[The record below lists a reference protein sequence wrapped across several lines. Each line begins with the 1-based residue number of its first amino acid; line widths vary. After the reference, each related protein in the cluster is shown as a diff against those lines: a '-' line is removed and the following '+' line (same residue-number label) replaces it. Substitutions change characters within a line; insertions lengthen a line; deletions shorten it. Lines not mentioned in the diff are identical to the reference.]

1 MNIIAHNPYRYLG
14 VYSNSPT
21 KERVANK
28 GKMKAF
34 LKVGKNVSFPLDLPV
49 LFSAIER
56 SVETVEKAEAQLALP
71 IDQIRYAQFWW
82 MKVSALDTMAFN
94 HLQQGNTD
102 MAEAIWKKKNTVS
115 SLQNRF
121 VLSAH
126 KQNWAEAVACAEELY
141 SDHADDFVSQV
152 AGEGMTMDIPLWKML
167 LDSLVD
173 AGVDMLSLVDS
184 FTLQEWRDYVEGKTV
199 TPLIEVLSQAVE
211 TAKSARKGTPEECYQ
226 AGKKLITETREP
238 LQKLANALTD
248 SDLRYQ
254 TIADKIGLAIL
265 QCGIDYYNG
274 SPGTSAARPAME
286 LQRYALQIV
295 KGKMAKDRCQE
306 NVDILQKIINE
317 LPPEVVQKDSDA
329 VQEALRL
336 FCTQPDK
343 ICYAKTLLETARPHL
358 QAIRSKLGATNA
370 FYLKLSTRVVGN
382 ALHNVIEEVNAV
394 QKDDSLE
401 RPLNRTN
408 QILKLLA
415 VKNVFEKAW
424 EVTLIMDTFDME
436 QGFKRQRYDANR
448 SILKNLCEQLGV
460 NTGTRAASIPQRKNA
475 PQLSV
480 QPDANKLPK
489 KKENNGCLILILC
502 WLLLGCVIGAM
513 LHMCGK
519 VFGIGFVISAF
530 IVLVF
535 QDSIIEN
542 T

>member
-1 MNIIAHNPYRYLG
+1 
-14 VYSNSPT
+14 
-21 KERVANK
+21 
-28 GKMKAF
+28 MKAF
-34 LKVGKNVSFPLDLPV
+34 LKVGKPVSFPLDLPV
-49 LFSAIER
+49 LFSAIVR
-56 SVETVEKAEAQLALP
+56 SVEAVEKAEAQLALP

-82 MKVSALDTMAFN
+82 MKVSAIDAVAFD
-94 HLQQGNTD
+94 HLLQGNTE
-102 MAEAIWKKKNTVS
+102 MAESIWKKKNTLS

-121 VLSAH
+121 VLAASRN
-126 KQNWAEAVACAEELY
+126 NWIEAIACAEELY
-141 SDHADDFVSQV
+141 GNYADDFAVQV
-152 AGEGMTMDIPLWKML
+152 VGESMTIDIPLWQML
-167 LDSLVD
+167 LDSLVK
-173 AGVDMLSLVDS
+173 AGVDMLPLVDG
-184 FTLQEWRDYVEGKTV
+184 FTLKEWHDYVEGKAV
-199 TPLIEVLSQAVE
+199 TPLIETLSQAVE
-211 TAKSARKGTPEECYQ
+211 TAKAARKGTPEECYR
-226 AGKKLITETREP
+226 AGRKLITETREP

-317 LPPEVVQKDSDA
+317 LPPEEVQKDSKA

-370 FYLKLSTRVVGN
+370 FYLKLSTQVVGN
-382 ALHNVIEEVNAV
+382 ALHNVIEEVNAA
-394 QKDDSLE
+394 QKDDE
-401 RPLNRTN
+401 EENPLFAFDRES
-408 QILKLLA
+408 QIHKLLK
-415 VKNVFEKAW
+415 VRNTLRKAW

-436 QGFKRQRYDANR
+436 QGFKQQRYDANR

-460 NTGTRAASIPQRKNA
+460 NTGTRAVSIPQRKNA

-480 QPDANKLPK
+480 QPDTNKLPK
-489 KKENNGCLILILC
+489 KKENNGCINLILC
-502 WLLLGCVIGAM
+502 WLILGCVIGAM

-519 VFGIGFVISAF
+519 VFGLGFVISGF